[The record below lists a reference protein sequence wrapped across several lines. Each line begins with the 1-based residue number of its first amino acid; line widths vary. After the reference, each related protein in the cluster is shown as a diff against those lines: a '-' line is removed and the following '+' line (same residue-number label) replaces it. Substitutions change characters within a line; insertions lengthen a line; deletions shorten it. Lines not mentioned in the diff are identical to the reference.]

1 MPPPAQAD
9 AVDRAPLPSAS
20 ALPAPN
26 LPHVSSLR
34 SIEPLPL
41 VPAGFL
47 SATGNPLQSPTAMG
61 PAAHRQ
67 SRSTAVFS
75 DVDLTDQSPRTLATS
90 GRATSDE
97 KVASGAPRP
106 LAAVTKSGA
115 MSDDAVASN
124 RGITEIGST
133 KGLVG
138 SSSSSFTPPGPPPE
152 AWRDFW
158 TSFFASWRAESHR
171 NNYYVGLYLFYLF
184 LNMSDMLL
192 SLIYLASY
200 NVGCYALVTIF
211 HGGVPFAQTMFYL
224 AFLATVL
231 AAISVHT
238 QFSTLVDALA
248 EHNQYPYAAMLAVA
262 RRDWSDMASP
272 EITRTK
278 LHALINLLFRDSL
291 MTVIVLAN
299 LGPNDNNTIMA
310 LKLVISAVSLARNG
324 THLLLIVLGRM
335 TVSACCGA
343 RAFHRHPVFL
353 AIKTVVTCISFVAWL
368 AIPLAF
374 FHYPDL
380 ARYIYVTETS
390 VTQSRIMALCAPPTP
405 AQVNAA
411 GGNPM
416 RIPNFCNPS
425 VCLTTYGTVTNYTAW
440 SLTAQDWITVPEA
453 YICSVKNL
461 PVTRVDTHRYA
472 LRVRGLP
479 EPVTYDALVPCVRP
493 RAASGAPLAV
503 SGGSNSTTA
512 AAALWTQHLSVPYV
526 TTPRTP
532 RTARAPLRRANP
544 LVYAHDYSA
553 DFGTRVLPH
562 QYAARDVV
570 PRTAQCT
577 RRYALYTSFYGLLD
591 LEQARVLV
599 PEEVNVRNQN
609 YLAAIEVDQA
619 DTADGP
625 LSCSFDYVGF
635 VHQSVVGAGGYREQW
650 AAWTRSVGA
659 WIQGWAGG
667 VPA

>member
-1 MPPPAQAD
+1 MITNDPAANPPPSNGVQPNGDPLPVDHAGNVVVPPLAAPLQPSPLPPPAQAA
-9 AVDRAPLPSAS
+9 AVDRAPLSAS

-41 VPAGFL
+41 VPAGFMN
-47 SATGNPLQSPTAMG
+47 ATGSASQSPTAHG
-61 PAAHRQ
+61 PAAHHQ

-90 GRATSDE
+90 GRAASDG

-106 LAAVTKSGA
+106 LAAVTKSSA

-124 RGITEIGST
+124 RGTTEFGST
-133 KGLVG
+133 KGLIG
-138 SSSSSFTPPGPPPE
+138 SLSSSVPPPGPPPE
-152 AWRDFW
+152 SWRDFW

-184 LNMSDMLL
+184 LDVSDMLL
-192 SLIYLASY
+192 SLVYLASY

-238 QFSTLVDALA
+238 QFSTLVDGLA

-262 RRDWSDMASP
+262 RRDWADMASP

-310 LKLVISAVSLARNG
+310 LKLAISAVSLARNG

-380 ARYIYVTETS
+380 ARYIYVTET
-390 VTQSRIMALCAPPTP
+390 
-405 AQVNAA
+405 
-411 GGNPM
+411 
-416 RIPNFCNPS
+416 
-425 VCLTTYGTVTNYTAW
+425 TY
-440 SLTAQDWITVPEA
+440 
-453 YICSVKNL
+453 
-461 PVTRVDTHRYA
+461 PVSRVDTHRYA
-472 LRVRGLP
+472 MRIRGLP

-493 RAASGAPLAV
+493 RAASGALLAV
-503 SGGSNSTTA
+503 SGGTNSTAA

-532 RTARAPLRRANP
+532 STARAPLRRANP

-635 VHQSVVGAGGYREQW
+635 MHQSVVGAGGYREQW

-667 VPA
+667 VSA

>member
-1 MPPPAQAD
+1 MPPPAQAA
-9 AVDRAPLPSAS
+9 AVDRELLSAS

-47 SATGNPLQSPTAMG
+47 NTAGSASNSPTANG
-61 PAAHRQ
+61 PAAHHQ

-75 DVDLTDQSPRTLATS
+75 DVDLTDQSPRALATS
-90 GRATSDE
+90 GRVASDGN
-97 KVASGAPRP
+97 VASGAPRP
-106 LAAVTKSGA
+106 LGTVTKSGA
-115 MSDDAVASN
+115 VSD
-124 RGITEIGST
+124 EFGSA

-138 SSSSSFTPPGPPPE
+138 SSSSSVPPSGPPPE
-152 AWRDFW
+152 SWREFW

-184 LNMSDMLL
+184 LDVSDMLL
-192 SLIYLASY
+192 SLVYLASY

-224 AFLATVL
+224 AFLATIL

-248 EHNQYPYAAMLAVA
+248 ENNQHPYAAMLVVA
-262 RRDWSDMASP
+262 RRDWADMASP

-291 MTVIVLAN
+291 MTMIVLAN

-324 THLLLIVLGRM
+324 THLFLIVLCRM

-353 AIKTVVTCISFVAWL
+353 AIKTVVTSVSFLAWL

-390 VTQSRIMALCAPPTP
+390 VTQARLMALCAPPTP
-405 AQVNAA
+405 AQVSAS

-440 SLTAQDWITVPEA
+440 SLTGQDWITVPEA

-461 PVTRVDTHRYA
+461 PVSRVDTHRYA
-472 LRVRGLP
+472 LRIRGLP
-479 EPVTYDALVPCVRP
+479 ELVTYDALVPCVRP
-493 RAASGAPLAV
+493 RAASGALLAA
-503 SGGSNSTTA
+503 SGITNSTPS
-512 AAALWTQHLSVPYV
+512 AALWTQHLSVPYV
-526 TTPRTP
+526 TSPRTP

-635 VHQSVVGAGGYREQW
+635 VQQSVVGAEGYREQW

-659 WIQGWAGG
+659 WIQGWG
-667 VPA
+667 VGWVRA

>member
-1 MPPPAQAD
+1 MAG
-9 AVDRAPLPSAS
+9 SAS
-20 ALPAPN
+20 N
-26 LPHVSSLR
+26 
-34 SIEPLPL
+34 
-41 VPAGFL
+41 
-47 SATGNPLQSPTAMG
+47 SPTAHG
-61 PAAHRQ
+61 PAAHHQ

-75 DVDLTDQSPRTLATS
+75 DVDLTDQSPRALATS
-90 GRATSDE
+90 GRAASDG

-106 LAAVTKSGA
+106 LAAVTKTGA
-115 MSDDAVASN
+115 VSDDAVTSN
-124 RGITEIGST
+124 RGTTEFGST

-138 SSSSSFTPPGPPPE
+138 SSSSSVPPPGPPPE
-152 AWRDFW
+152 SWREFW

-184 LNMSDMLL
+184 LDVSDMLL
-192 SLIYLASY
+192 SLVYLASY

-248 EHNQYPYAAMLAVA
+248 ENNQYPYAAMLAVA
-262 RRDWSDMASP
+262 RRDWADMASP

-291 MTVIVLAN
+291 MTVILLAN

-390 VTQSRIMALCAPPTP
+390 VPQARLMALCAPPTP
-405 AQVNAA
+405 AQVSAA

-461 PVTRVDTHRYA
+461 PVSRIDTHRYA
-472 LRVRGLP
+472 LRIRGLP

-493 RAASGAPLAV
+493 RAASGALLSA
-503 SGGSNSTTA
+503 SGTTNATTA

-526 TTPRTP
+526 TTPRSA

-553 DFGTRVLPH
+553 DFGTQVLPH

-570 PRTAQCT
+570 PRSAQCT

-635 VHQSVVGAGGYREQW
+635 VHQSVVAGAGGYREQW

-659 WIQGWAGG
+659 WIQGWGAG
-667 VPA
+667 AMRT